1 MEPPL
6 FSSSHDLLGP
16 PWPDGARVMVCVG
29 YNPVS
34 QRLIE
39 RAGYLAHV
47 FAGELIAVHIRPGD
61 SAPPGYQA
69 MLEHNLALARRL
81 GARVV
86 IEQGTPLAEVIVR
99 VAQAHKVTHIVMG
112 ESARSRFEEVR
123 RGSLVRQVLGAS
135 RGIDIYIVADP
146 A

>member
-1 MEPPL
+1 MMEQPPSNGRDQ
-6 FSSSHDLLGP
+6 FSA
-16 PWPDGARVMVCVG
+16 PWPGAARVMVCVG

-39 RAGYLAHV
+39 RASYLANA
-47 FAGELIAVHIRPGD
+47 FNGELIAVHVQSDD

-69 MLEHNLALARRL
+69 MLQHNLTLARHR
-81 GARVV
+81 GARIVV
-86 IEQGTPLAEVIVR
+86 ERGAPLAEVIVR
-99 VAQAHKVTHIVMG
+99 VAQANGVTHIVMG
-112 ESARSRFEEVR
+112 ESARSRFDEVR
-123 RGSLVRQVLGAS
+123 RGSLVRQLLGAS